1 VPDKPA
7 RPLTPKIDRGKKST
21 LRLFFA
27 IWPDSLAQEQ
37 MGELARGLDLQSIC
51 RGRKTRAENIHL
63 TLVFIGE
70 VDPIELET
78 LLEAGH
84 QIEELDIKAF
94 DLVFDGIRYWKHN
107 RIVYATVSALPP
119 ELMQLV
125 NSLQFAVSS
134 AGYQVEKRP
143 YVPHVTLM
151 KRASCA
157 ALPELSQP
165 VIWRVREWMLVK
177 SEQASG
183 GSVYSPV
190 HRWPLGSPG
199 EAA

>member
-1 VPDKPA
+1 MPDSSE
-7 RPLTPKIDRGKKST
+7 RPLTQKIDRGKKNT

-27 IWPDSLAQEQ
+27 IWPDSLGQEQ
-37 MGELARGLDLQSIC
+37 MSGLTRRLDLQSIC
-51 RGRKTRAENIHL
+51 CGRKTRAENIHL
-63 TLVFIGE
+63 TLVFIGQ
-70 VDPIELET
+70 VDASELEA

-84 QIEELDIKAF
+84 QTEELGIKAF

-107 RIVYATVSALPP
+107 RIVYVAVSALPP

-125 NSLQFAVSS
+125 NGLQFAVSD
-134 AGYQVEKRP
+134 AGYQAEKRP

-157 ALPELSQP
+157 ALPELPGP
-165 VIWRVREWMLVK
+165 VIWQVREWMLVK
-177 SEQASG
+177 SEQTSG

-190 HRWPLGSPG
+190 HRWSLGSPG
-199 EAA
+199 